1 MFPVRFFRLRVR
13 AWGPMFCLVLYLSL
27 LLGSFAASAQIT
39 VRGQLAH
46 DLETVPGAT
55 LTGSVTIAND
65 TNELQQ
71 ARIYQRD
78 YLFFADGTNAYDDPG
93 TTARSNAPWI
103 SFSPEQAT
111 VPPGGSMTVS
121 YQINVPDT
129 AGAGSWWSMLMVEA
143 IDRESAESTLGEDA
157 PGDREVGFRQVT
169 RYGVQLAT
177 HVSSASAEP
186 GVELENVRLQALE
199 DGRTVFQIDVLNVG
213 QVMMR
218 PDVYMRLFDAEGQEY
233 GPFPGVQYRLYPNT
247 STRQRIELDGVP
259 AGTYQAV
266 FVVDAGSD
274 AVFGGQFE
282 LTL

>member
-1 MFPVRFFRLRVR
+1 MFFDRFSHHGAVRRGLFVGL
-13 AWGPMFCLVLYLSL
+13 ALL
-27 LLGSFAASAQIT
+27 LLGPLVAAAQIT

-46 DLETVPGAT
+46 DMETAPGAL
-55 LTGSVTIAND
+55 LTGSVTIDNE
-65 TNELQQ
+65 TNELQE

-111 VPPGGSMTVS
+111 LPPNGSVTVS
-121 YQINVPDT
+121 FQINVPDSVDP
-129 AGAGSWWSMLMVEA
+129 GSWWSMLMVEA
-143 IDRESAESTLGEDA
+143 IDRESAESTLGDDA
-157 PGDREVGFRQVT
+157 ADDREVGFRQVT

-177 HVSSASAEP
+177 HVNAAAAEP
-186 GVELENVRLQALE
+186 GIELENVRLQALG
-199 DGRTVFQIDVLNVG
+199 DGRTIFQIDVLNVG

-218 PDVYMRLFDAEGQEY
+218 PDVYMRLFDAEGKEY

-247 STRQRIELDGVP
+247 SIRQRIELEGVP

>member
-1 MFPVRFFRLRVR
+1 MAHACFYRL
-13 AWGPMFCLVLYLSL
+13 LVLSILTL
-27 LLGSFAASAQIT
+27 AAPLVATAQIT

-46 DLETVPGAT
+46 DLETEPGAT
-55 LTGSVTIAND
+55 LTGSVTIDNE

-71 ARIYQRD
+71 ARVYQRD
-78 YLFFADGTNAYDDPG
+78 YLFFADGTNVYDEPG

-103 SFSPEQAT
+103 TFSPEQAT
-111 VPPGGSMTVS
+111 VPPNGSVTVS
-121 YQINVPDT
+121 YQINVPDS
-129 AGAGSWWSMLMVEA
+129 AGVGSWWSMLMVEA
-143 IDRESAESTLGEDA
+143 IDRESAESTLGEDPPA
-157 PGDREVGFRQVT
+157 EREVGFRQVT

-177 HVSSASAEP
+177 HVRSASAEP
-186 GVELENVRLQALE
+186 GVELENVSLQALE

-218 PDVYMRLFDAEGQEY
+218 PDVYMRLFDADGAEF

-247 STRQRIELDGVP
+247 STRQRIELEGLP
-259 AGTYQAV
+259 AGTYQAI